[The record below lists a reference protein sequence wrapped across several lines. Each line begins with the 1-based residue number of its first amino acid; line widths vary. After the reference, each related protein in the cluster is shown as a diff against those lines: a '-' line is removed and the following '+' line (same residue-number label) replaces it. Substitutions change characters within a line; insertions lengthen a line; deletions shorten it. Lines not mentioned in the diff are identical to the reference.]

1 MQRHD
6 SYHAVR
12 LCSRSPWVVT
22 VVRTHPTALA
32 AARGASCGWCG
43 NHIFSTLFP
52 LGSSTGPGVN
62 IVRKYMYVCILVS
75 SAYSEPGGGAAI
87 PDVFFSFLLILER
100 PHRWLAD
107 DSDVDPQASIGRER
121 THYSG
126 RYIVYFLFIR

>member
-1 MQRHD
+1 M
-6 SYHAVR
+6 
-12 LCSRSPWVVT
+12 
-22 VVRTHPTALA
+22 
-32 AARGASCGWCG
+32 
-43 NHIFSTLFP
+43 
-52 LGSSTGPGVN
+52 N
-62 IVRKYMYVCILVS
+62 IVRKYIYVCILVS

-126 RYIVYFLFIR
+126 RYIVCLLYTSDAADE